1 MKKIHITESQ
11 LGELRKRLTE
21 VYDVDVTDKL
31 EAGKT
36 PSQVVSDMKAKN
48 PNLNNDATSG
58 EVKFTFNPNGIDEE
72 KEGKPI
78 TKKAIKEAKI
88 KRLQENS
95 VRYTKKDLKK

>member
-36 PSQVVSDMKAKN
+36 PTQVVSDMTAEN
-48 PNLNNDATSG
+48 PNLNNDASSG
-58 EVKFTFNPNGIDEE
+58 EVKFTFNPKGIDEE
-72 KEGKPI
+72 EDVKPI

-88 KRLQENS
+88 KKLQENC
-95 VRYTKKDLKK
+95 VRYTKKDLK